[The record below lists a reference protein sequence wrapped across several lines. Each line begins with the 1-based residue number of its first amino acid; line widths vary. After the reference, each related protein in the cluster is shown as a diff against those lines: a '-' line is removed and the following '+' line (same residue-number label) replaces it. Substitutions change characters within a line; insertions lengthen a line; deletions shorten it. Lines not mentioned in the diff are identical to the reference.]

1 MMKLKFDPS
10 LAYQSDAVSA
20 VADVF
25 DGQPLGQT
33 TFEISTTMPTGVTF
47 TEYGVGNHLV
57 LDDAQFLANVRA
69 VQERNG
75 IERIEALQ
83 GREFSVEMETG
94 TGKTYVYLRT
104 VFELNRRYGFKKFI
118 IVVPSIAIR
127 EGVLKSLEIM
137 RDHFQ
142 ALYDNV
148 SFAPFVYDSKR
159 LGDVRQFAGGNAIQ
173 IMVINIQAFLKDVG
187 DDETPIDE
195 MDEEALKRLNV
206 IYRDNDKMGGRPI
219 EFIRSTNPIVI
230 IDEPQSVDTTP
241 KSRRAISQL
250 NPAATLRYSA
260 THRNPYNLLYRLGPI
275 EAYDM
280 RLVKRIEVASIRADS
295 DFSDAYVKLLK
306 TDNKNGIK
314 AQLEFH
320 RLTSGTPKS
329 VKAWV
334 KQGDDLF
341 RLSDEHFPYQQGFV
355 VQHID
360 ATPGAET
367 VEFNQGR
374 FLELGQA
381 IGGVEA
387 DVMKAMVRKTVEQHL
402 KKERVLRNQGIKV
415 LSLFFLDKVASY
427 RTYGD
432 DGSTALG
439 PVGVWLEEALT
450 EFLAKP
456 MYQGLVPFE
465 LSQLHNGYFSQ
476 DKKGQAKDTRGNT
489 ADDEDTY
496 ALIMRDKE
504 RLLDPKEPL
513 RFIFSHTALR
523 EGWDNPNVFQICTLR
538 EVGTEL
544 ERRQQIG
551 RGLRLPVNEKGERVH
566 DEQLN
571 RLTVIASESYK
582 DFAAALQ
589 TEYERDFD
597 IKFGRIER
605 QAFAKLVRPAEDG
618 QDHAIGQ
625 DESVKIWNAIQ
636 AEGYVNAAGDIQPK
650 FDPNNLLFRLELPEE
665 FEDLRAPILDEMRR
679 YVFADRIGNA
689 DAKRDVHF
697 NKQVHLRE
705 DFRELWA
712 RISQK
717 TRYRVQFETAD
728 LIDRAVNRLKAME
741 RINPLTL
748 VATRVDVDFTRAGIK
763 AERLLENDTQLLE
776 GPTVLPD
783 IIAYLQKETELTRH
797 TLVAILKGSNRIG
810 EFRINPQQFMAA
822 AAREIG
828 YAMHDLMLEGIQY
841 EKIAGE
847 FWEMKRI
854 EEDAEKGISRYLR
867 SLYEVQN
874 RSKALF
880 DAIEFESEV
889 EKRFAQDLD
898 ANENVKLFVK
908 LPGWFKIETPI
919 GSYNPDWA
927 FVTER
932 DERLYFVRE
941 TKSSLDSQDRR
952 TKENQKILCGRR
964 HFELLGTDF
973 GIVTKLSEVVF

>member
-10 LAYQSDAVSA
+10 LAYQLDAVSA
-20 VADVF
+20 VADAF
-25 DGQPLGQT
+25 KGQPVGQT
-33 TFEISTTMPTGVTF
+33 TFEISATLPSGVAI
-47 TEYGVGNHLV
+47 TEYGVGNRLI
-57 LDDAQFLANVRA
+57 LNDAQFLGNIRA
-69 VQERNG
+69 IQERNG
-75 IERIEALQ
+75 IERTEILQ

-94 TGKTYVYLRT
+94 TGKTYVYLRSI
-104 VFELNRRYGFKKFI
+104 FELNKRYGFKKFI

-127 EGVLKSLEIM
+127 EGVIKSLEIM
-137 RDHFQ
+137 REHFQ
-142 ALYDNV
+142 ALYDNTPFV
-148 SFAPFVYDSKR
+148 PFVYDSKR
-159 LGDVRQFAGGNAIQ
+159 LGDVRQFAGGNAVQ
-173 IMVINIQAFLKDVG
+173 IMIINIQAFLKDVG
-187 DDETPIDE
+187 EAETPIDSL
-195 MDEEALKRLNV
+195 DEEALKRLNV
-206 IYRDNDKMGGRPI
+206 IYRDSDKMGGRPI
-219 EFIRSTNPIVI
+219 EFIRSTCPIVI

-241 KSRRAISQL
+241 KSRRAIMQL

-275 EAYDM
+275 EAYDR

-295 DFSDAYVKLLK
+295 DFSGAYVKLLK

-320 RLTSGTPKS
+320 RISNGNPKP
-329 VKAWV
+329 VKVWV
-334 KQGDDLF
+334 KQTDDLF
-341 RLSDEHFPYQQGFV
+341 RLSNEHFPYHQGFV

-360 ATPGAET
+360 ATPGNET
-367 VEFNQGR
+367 IEFNQGG

-402 KKERVLRNQGIKV
+402 KKERALRNQGIKV

-427 RTYGD
+427 RTYNGD
-432 DGSTALG
+432 GTTALG
-439 PVGVWLEEALT
+439 PVGKWLEEALT

-456 MYQGLVPFE
+456 IYQGLVNFPMD
-465 LSQLHNGYFSQ
+465 QLHNGYFSQ

-489 ADDEDTY
+489 TDDEDTY

-551 RGLRLPVNEKGERVH
+551 RGLRLPVNENGERVH

-589 TEYERDFD
+589 NEYERDFD

-605 QAFAKLVRPAEDG
+605 QAFAMLVRKTESSDEF
-618 QDHAIGQ
+618 AIGQ
-625 DESVKIWNAIQ
+625 DASVNIWSALL
-636 AEGYVNAAGDIQPK
+636 AMGYINSVGDIQPK
-650 FDPNNLLFRLELPEE
+650 FEPDNLLFRLQLPEE
-665 FEDLRAPILDEMRR
+665 FEDLRAPIFDEMRR

-689 DAKRDVHF
+689 DAKREVRF

-705 DFRELWA
+705 DFRELWG

-717 TRYRVQFETAD
+717 TRYRVAFETAD

-741 RINPLTL
+741 RISPLTMT
-748 VATRVDVDFTRAGIK
+748 ATRVDVDFTLAGIQ
-763 AERLLENDTQLLE
+763 ADRLLENDTQLLQ

-797 TLVAILKGSNRIG
+797 TLVEILKASNRIV
-810 EFRINPQQFMAA
+810 EFRGNPQQFMAV

-854 EEDAEKGISRYLR
+854 EDDAEKGISRYLKN
-867 SLYEVQN
+867 LYEVKD

-889 EKRFAQDLD
+889 ERQFAQDLD
-898 ANENVKLFVK
+898 SNENVKLFVK
-908 LPGWFKIETPI
+908 LPSWFKIETPI

-941 TKSSLDSQDRR
+941 TKGTLDSQDRR

-964 HFELLGTDF
+964 HFEVLGTNFDV
-973 GIVTKLSEVVF
+973 VTNIAQVKF